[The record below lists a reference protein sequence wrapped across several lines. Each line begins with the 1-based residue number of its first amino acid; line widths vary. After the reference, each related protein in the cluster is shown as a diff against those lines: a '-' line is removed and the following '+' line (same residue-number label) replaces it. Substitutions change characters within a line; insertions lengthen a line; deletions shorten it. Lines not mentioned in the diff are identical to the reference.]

1 MRLPLLALAV
11 AGMSCTLIA
20 GESIVGSRGHALT
33 INDAVEL
40 ALKQNPSILGQ
51 IQQLKVQKGLVFQ
64 AQARLLPQLTA
75 ATNYSQTDSA
85 LSPSVSSRRVNFDLL
100 AAAPTATGRAPRS
113 SPTPDS
119 PLVSL
124 YFPSVRFLEAAVA
137 AHRIKPGRSR

>member
-51 IQQLKVQKGLVFQ
+51 IQQLKVQRGLVFQ
-64 AQARLLPQLTA
+64 AQARLLPQLTCQFQLFA
-75 ATNYSQTDSA
+75 D
-85 LSPSVSSRRVNFDLL
+85 R
-100 AAAPTATGRAPRS
+100 
-113 SPTPDS
+113 
-119 PLVSL
+119 
-124 YFPSVRFLEAAVA
+124 
-137 AHRIKPGRSR
+137 

>member
-85 LSPSVSSRRVNFDLL
+85 LSPTVSSRRVNFDLL
-100 AAAPTATGRAPRS
+100 AAAPTGPPATTIITNTGQSTSASLLPISALSGGS
-113 SPTPDS
+113 SGSSSNQTWQ
-119 PLVSL
+119 
-124 YFPSVRFLEAAVA
+124 
-137 AHRIKPGRSR
+137 

>member
-20 GESIVGSRGHALT
+20 GESIVGSSGHALT

-51 IQQLKVQKGLVFQ
+51 IQQLKVQRGLVFQ

-75 ATNYSQTDSA
+75 ATNYSQNDNA
-85 LSPSVSSRRVNFDLL
+85 LSSVGFFQPFRILTYWL
-100 AAAPTATGRAPRS
+100 
-113 SPTPDS
+113 SPVGS
-119 PLVSL
+119 P
-124 YFPSVRFLEAAVA
+124 
-137 AHRIKPGRSR
+137 